1 VDELFVPRDCA
12 HNMHGLC
19 ETTCDARTSTID
31 HQLMLGYHFPL
42 GYFVLTLVT
51 LLDPIEGN
59 GSNGSKFAYEFFQQ
73 HLVNSLT
80 TRTMEAMVAKSE

>member
-1 VDELFVPRDCA
+1 
-12 HNMHGLC
+12 
-19 ETTCDARTSTID
+19 
-31 HQLMLGYHFPL
+31 MLGYHFPL

-51 LLDPIEGN
+51 VLDPIEGN

-80 TRTMEAMVAKSE
+80 TRTMEAMVANLLQTFSNTLRWKENGSNGSKI